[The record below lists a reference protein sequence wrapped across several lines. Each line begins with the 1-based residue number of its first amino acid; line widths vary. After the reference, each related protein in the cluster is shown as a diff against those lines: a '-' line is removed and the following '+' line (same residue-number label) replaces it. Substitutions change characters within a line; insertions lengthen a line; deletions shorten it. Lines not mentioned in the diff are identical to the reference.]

1 MDEAQNRCPWEMEAN
16 DGEMYSTL
24 AGVEQKR
31 QDPALA

>member
-1 MDEAQNRCPWEMEAN
+1 MDEAQEGFPWGMEAD
-16 DGEMYSTL
+16 DGEMYSNL